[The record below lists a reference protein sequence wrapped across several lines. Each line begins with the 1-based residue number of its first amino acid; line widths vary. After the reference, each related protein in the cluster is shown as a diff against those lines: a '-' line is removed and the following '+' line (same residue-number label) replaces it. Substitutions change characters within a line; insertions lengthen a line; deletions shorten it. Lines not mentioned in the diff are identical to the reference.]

1 MAPGRQPRQQL
12 RDPFFGDY
20 QQSYHAGSCKTYGAK
35 VSTVSAGVEVGRQ
48 LSNNNKQTVSVSTRG
63 LGSPRLHEEIGRA
76 SPRRLGSFC
85 FNKHMVSGSPRR
97 LELAEFKNKL
107 RPHRDGL
114 CIQLVGVAPAGRLPV
129 RLLVSTPTRVVCPS
143 RVGSVA
149 KQATLLPKNKCDHY
163 STKKHMVSG
172 PPRRLEVAQLKSK
185 LRSHRDGPCARDSYH
200 CEMHSSGRPGFYL
213 LFHAAGHSPMFV
225 HRFCVARNSSQ

>member
-1 MAPGRQPRQQL
+1 MVLGRPGSTKKWEAGRPPR
-12 RDPFFGDY
+12 F
-20 QQSYHAGSCKTYGAK
+20 
-35 VSTVSAGVEVGRQ
+35 
-48 LSNNNKQTVSVSTRG
+48 
-63 LGSPRLHEEIGRA
+63 
-76 SPRRLGSFC
+76 GSFC

-97 LELAEFKNKL
+97 LELAQLKNKL

-149 KQATLLPKNKCDHY
+149 KQATLSPKNKCDHY

-200 CEMHSSGRPGFYL
+200 CYYTITTGQ
-213 LFHAAGHSPMFV
+213 AG
-225 HRFCVARNSSQ
+225 